1 MRLRDE
7 FLLDP
12 EVTFLNHGSF
22 GACPRAVFERYQEW
36 QLELE
41 RQPVL
46 FLARRF
52 EQLLADARSALAA
65 YVGCDAHDL
74 VFVPNATAGVN
85 IAAWALGLQAGDEV
99 LSTDLE
105 YGALDLAWEHVC
117 GDFGARYVRTP
128 VSLPV
133 ASACQPVTHRLLGTV
148 HQRSAVV

>member
-1 MRLRDE
+1 MRARTDRPCALVHRAATLRSPSDRLVRTAVKE
-7 FLLDP
+7 LFLLDP

-22 GACPRAVFERYQEW
+22 GACPRAVFERFQEW

-65 YVGCDAHDL
+65 YVGCDADDL

-85 IAAWALGLQAGDEV
+85 VAAWA
-99 LSTDLE
+99 
-105 YGALDLAWEHVC
+105 
-117 GDFGARYVRTP
+117 
-128 VSLPV
+128 
-133 ASACQPVTHRLLGTV
+133 
-148 HQRSAVV
+148 